1 MLALLDRKLFE
12 QLLIA
17 VAHCSSLSWQFVAV
31 ELTLYVALGHF
42 LIQLELVEFV

>member
-1 MLALLDRKLFE
+1 MLALLDHRLFE

-17 VAHCSSLSWQFVAV
+17 VEHCSNLSWQFVAV

>member
-1 MLALLDRKLFE
+1 MLALLDHKLFE